1 MKLSVSKEA
10 EVEVELE
17 EAIEFYAKSGGDSL
31 GLSLAAEFERT
42 VSLLQSRPL
51 IGFQWLKSFRKFGLR
66 RFPLSIIYVVSSA
79 ELRVLALAHFRRK
92 PGYWATL
99 KYCVQAQ
106 ELKLNRFAWLQA

>member
-10 EVEVELE
+10 EVELE

-51 IGFQWLKSFRKFGLR
+51 IGSQWLKGFRKFGLR
-66 RFPLSIIYVVSSA
+66 RFPFSIIYIVSSA

-92 PGYWATL
+92 PGYWA
-99 KYCVQAQ
+99 KR
-106 ELKLNRFAWLQA
+106 K